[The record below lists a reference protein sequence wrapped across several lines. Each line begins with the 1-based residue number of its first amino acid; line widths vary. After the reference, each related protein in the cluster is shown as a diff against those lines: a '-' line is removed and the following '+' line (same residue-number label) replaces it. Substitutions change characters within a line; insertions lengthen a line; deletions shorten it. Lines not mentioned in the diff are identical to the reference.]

1 MGIRRGE
8 VCVGQ
13 LMREHVGDRHPDLVA
28 NLGFTTH
35 TGTVAAAD
43 DWNEPVK
50 NKRVNPSLPGEQSEM
65 QLALPHG
72 TTNDC

>member
-8 VCVGQ
+8 VNVGQ
-13 LMREHVGDRHPDLVA
+13 LMREHIGDRHTDLIA
-28 NLGFTTH
+28 SLGFTTH

-50 NKRVNPSLPGEQSEM
+50 NIRMNPSLPGKQSEM
-65 QLALPHG
+65 QLALHHG
-72 TTNDC
+72 TTDAY

>member
-8 VCVGQ
+8 VNVGQ
-13 LMREHVGDRHPDLVA
+13 LVREHVGDRHTDLIA
-28 NLGFTTH
+28 SLGFTTH

-50 NKRVNPSLPGEQSEM
+50 NMRVNPSLPGK
-65 QLALPHG
+65 
-72 TTNDC
+72 